1 MQQFDPSF
9 ADHLVVES
17 KIVRK
22 NEDDRFRLYM
32 KSSFIPNPSTI
43 CYQSI
48 KVLVATAF
56 IVLGNVFLVA
66 FGNHQSPVY
75 TPEQLTEKYTNV
87 AFLLY
92 LLALIV
98 IVVLN
103 HSVYKRGELLIAVS
117 GHELKP
123 FWSMLLPFSYAVVSG
138 AIGSCS
144 VLLNP
149 ENLTKFLKGA
159 VVIDITAFV
168 DQDHPF
174 VEVWNPVSEAFAAYL
189 VAKDLVAVAI
199 VQAEIEFVASIAV
212 VALVVVTAV
221 LEMVT
226 NLMHLV
232 VIAAELEPSIAVTR
246 AQSAGLS
253 ACLNWQIEVQGPAA
267 AIEQM
272 FGSWKAAACQIA
284 EKIVT
289 DLIVAGSAYLEFP
302 IPEEE
307 MYPSALPGCLFTMTL
322 REVYH
327 TSSCSWLC
335 WTIYTRRLPCSSHEP
350 LSQSLSQGQ
359 GSFVFKV
366 WCIVFLVRAV
376 SDKQSIMLDCWR
388 TLWTWLGRAKEK
400 RLMVHGQD
408 NMVCTMGL
416 ACNGR
421 NQEKSTTNMKI
432 G

>member
-75 TPEQLTEKYTNV
+75 TLEQLTEKYTNV

-149 ENLTKFLKGA
+149 ENLTKSLKGA
-159 VVIDITAFV
+159 VVIDITAF
-168 DQDHPF
+168 
-174 VEVWNPVSEAFAAYL
+174 
-189 VAKDLVAVAI
+189 
-199 VQAEIEFVASIAV
+199 AEIESVASIAA

-307 MYPSALPGCLFTMTL
+307 MYPSALPGYLFTMTL
-322 REVYH
+322 REVNH